1 MNGIK
6 KLNIYPKLTAI
17 LLGGTMAFSLTGCGG
32 HVDMQSMTTSE
43 VLQMQEVQ
51 DVTLMDELIANG
63 KLRYGEELDI
73 VQAADQ
79 LERYMN
85 IVDHL
90 DSIKFDDVSELESL
104 SPERYQ
110 ETLSYT
116 MDDID
121 LLIEMASYKG
131 KNLKK
136 QEEKL
141 TALKQLYYLYNYCN
155 EWISSN
161 GQNISINIMMAA
173 IKGAVADELNISVDN
188 YSSIT
193 IPASNGSN
201 EPDSNFIKVGD
212 KQYEVKTSAQE
223 LWNTINYIYAV
234 QNYDP
239 ENGNEFET
247 YRKAINYAKTTMA
260 AGANVKNNR
269 LEEQYNASYIEKN
282 YVK

>member
-17 LLGGTMAFSLTGCGG
+17 LLAGTMAFSLTGCGG

-51 DVTLMDELIANG
+51 DVTLMDELIESG
-63 KLRYGEELDI
+63 KLTYDDMNL

-85 IVDHL
+85 IVDRL

-155 EWISSN
+155 EWISTN
-161 GQNISINIMMAA
+161 GQSVSINIMMAA
-173 IKGAVADELNISVDN
+173 IKGAVADELNISVDD

-193 IPASNGSN
+193 IPASKGSG